1 MYSHFFYKVALKGI
15 LAFSLI
21 VATLVALPATA
32 QLKKSNPQ
40 TIVVFGDSLSA
51 GYGLEQNQGWV
62 TLLKARLTA
71 QNLSFTVINSSI
83 SGETTSSGLARFK
96 QMLAT
101 HKPSIVILE
110 LGANDGLRGLPVAEM
125 RNNLSA
131 MIKQS
136 QAANIRLLLIG
147 MKIPPNYGKKYTQDF
162 SDTYPLLAN
171 QHAVKLVPFFL
182 EGIAGQR
189 NLIQDDGLHPLAIA
203 QPQLLNNVWPML
215 NSMMSH

>member
-1 MYSHFFYKVALKGI
+1 
-15 LAFSLI
+15 
-21 VATLVALPATA
+21 
-32 QLKKSNPQ
+32 
-40 TIVVFGDSLSA
+40 
-51 GYGLEQNQGWV
+51 
-62 TLLKARLTA
+62 
-71 QNLSFTVINSSI
+71 
-83 SGETTSSGLARFK
+83 
-96 QMLAT
+96 
-101 HKPSIVILE
+101 
-110 LGANDGLRGLPVAEM
+110 M